1 MIKRVFDIVAA
12 STGLLL
18 LSPLLL
24 VAAALVKL
32 DSPGPV
38 LFSQERVG
46 RRFRRFRI
54 YKLRTMVQG
63 ADVTGRAIT
72 CGDDPRIT
80 PVGRLLRR
88 LKIDELPQLVNV
100 VKGEMSL
107 VGPRPELPHY
117 VELFRADYQDILEVR
132 PGITDVASI
141 NYRNESELLGRLAN
155 PEEEYLTRILPDKI
169 RLEKLYLRKAG
180 VGYDLKLIVSTL
192 LTLLTRG
199 RWPHL
204 DEASSASDI
213 LRTR

>member
-12 STGLLL
+12 SAGLLL

-46 RRFRRFRI
+46 RRFRLFRI
-54 YKLRTMVQG
+54 YKLRTMVRG
-63 ADVTGRAIT
+63 ADVTGHAIT
-72 CGDDPRIT
+72 CGEDPRIT
-80 PVGRLLRR
+80 RVGRLLRR